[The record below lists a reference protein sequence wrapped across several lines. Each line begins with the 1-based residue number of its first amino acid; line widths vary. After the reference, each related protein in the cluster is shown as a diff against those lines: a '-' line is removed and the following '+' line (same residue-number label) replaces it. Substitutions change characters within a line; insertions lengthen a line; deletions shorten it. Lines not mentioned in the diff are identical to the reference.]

1 MRKRDQLLAVLF
13 PCLWASWLFLSPAP
27 AKAQDRNTTDPTI
40 PAEMTPSDPDIRTL
54 LGIDNQSCKPNDS
67 AWTEK
72 LQKALEMAD
81 ARGLIG
87 DKALLEASLASAVL
101 VQGNADQSFLLYR
114 KALEDSIAANRQI
127 LRADILISLSSESQM
142 KGDNQAA
149 TQLLTEALSLSE
161 KNGNLYGKARAL
173 GELAKLKLPAGKNGD
188 AENLL
193 GEALDIDRLNG
204 YKFEAV
210 HLYYKGSYQG
220 FVGDE
225 DAAMQT
231 LLEARTK
238 AVAAKDT
245 LTFVQAENAY
255 AFGLVKKG
263 KTDEALRQMDMFHRM
278 EFAEFIPDVAIRT
291 CLQSYLQLPIARL
304 IWLEGFANVLE
315 AANQKEREI
324 EVWNEVFSTSQGIGL
339 LAGESEAKEKV
350 ANLENQLKKNE
361 DALRDYRTAADLY
374 RKQGSDAFL
383 DRVEISE
390 AVLLVNVGRGKEALP
405 IVEEITSYAK
415 RLNLRQLEFRA
426 YITLSGIYQ
435 QEGELDKARS
445 ALETATAMVHPGPF
459 DEELD
464 NKAVHLAYVSLTDVY
479 RKLAIPT
486 RELIAVDQ
494 AFFVSL
500 HLKDDAAQKKEVDYL
515 DQRIKELRV
524 RELVE
529 QKQKEGQLT
538 ESLIYTYI
546 LYIRDVTPTKPA
558 DEQSWQR
565 ILGLPFQIVQTPE
578 GPRELAQI
586 LKDLGPVQGLEKL
599 PLLNA
604 LARYYTGL
612 GADPR
617 LAERYALEAENLL
630 NGMQGDQT
638 ALKVES
644 TCELALSYARQN
656 KNALAETKR
665 AECLSFAG
673 KTQNE
678 QTIIYADA
686 VDGIVQAQTGNL
698 AGTKKSLERLI
709 SKSPNDPE
717 LVVELALSL
726 ASAKL
731 YDEANSQLGS
741 AVRKILSS
749 GDKSKA
755 AGAYARASFVLSTDS
770 SETAKK
776 LQLEYLNAALK
787 LYHELGAKTEEA
799 QGLLALGDYFLR
811 LSQQRAAIDQYTKAR
826 QFAESSNQS
835 TILAQSAFGL
845 GNVYQAQKDFGKAAQ
860 FHEEAAKRFHE
871 LGNSVGETNSLRNL
885 GRDYYQLNNPEKAL
899 PALLEARKVANSAG
913 PLFAYFAAY
922 FLGDFYDSQG
932 QYEKGLASFR
942 DAAEITTKAD
952 DTEHSAYSHLALAG
966 VVGFL
971 GAWEDSVAESETAL
985 ALFEKIGNKE
995 GQAACWAHLT
1005 AIYSDRTSSI
1015 KDFDKAQECYRK
1027 ALELG
1032 YGKTLDLDLMEIY
1045 LQTGKYG
1052 QAAKVAREAG
1062 QNCLKEKDP
1071 SCQAHALISLSEA
1084 ERLAGNLTASRS
1096 ALNEARPL
1104 VERSPDLYLKGRLQ
1118 YQGSRLLASEG
1129 KTAEAL
1135 ASYRQIIAL
1144 IETIKGRLATQDQR
1158 SIAENYNFIYDE
1170 LVSLLYSMSKN
1181 SPAERSA
1188 FASSALEYAEKNKA
1202 RQFAE
1207 SWGRV
1212 FKSQMAISLP
1222 PSVREREQLLYSQR
1236 DHISA
1241 KLAEA
1246 SDSSEASERRNI
1258 ANLNS
1263 DLSRVQNQI
1272 QLFLKEL
1279 RTVSPQYAAIAY
1291 PEDIAISNLPLHRG
1305 ETLVEFKVSEN
1316 STFVW
1321 IVRNRD
1327 GKENQLERFY
1337 ELPIKR
1343 AWLVDQVSR
1352 VRAELNSAHPEAVDL
1367 KLCEQ
1372 LFAALFPDDTGTILE
1387 NSNELVLIP
1396 DDALFVLPFEMY
1408 SPQASKGN
1416 FPLLKIPTTYYPSAV
1431 SLRLARTARLR
1442 SKWQESFL
1450 GLADPITSPSDP
1462 RFELVKL
1469 QLSPD
1474 KTAPAK
1480 ELSSVEQPQV
1490 ITPNPER
1497 LHSRGYSFER
1507 LLGTADEVQ
1516 HIAALLKEE
1525 NQKVDVRVGVDAT
1538 KAKLLD
1544 TDLSKFRFLHFATHG
1559 VLAVD
1564 TGVQEPSL
1572 VLSADGVDSS
1582 HMFLSMSEI
1591 LALKLQSESVVLSA
1605 CNTGSGKIS
1614 RAEGVMSLGRA
1625 FLAAGAESVTVSLWQ
1640 VSDES
1645 TALLMEK
1652 YYKAILEHKKKS
1664 AALAEAR
1671 YAVFKSGSTSPFFW
1685 APFIIIG
1692 E

>member
-1 MRKRDQLLAVLF
+1 MRKRAQLLAVLF
-13 PCLWASWLFLSPAP
+13 PCLWAPWLFFSLAP

-40 PAEMTPSDPDIRTL
+40 PAEMKPSDPDIRTL
-54 LGIDNQSCKPNDS
+54 LGIDNQSCKPNDT

-114 KALEDSIAANRQI
+114 KALEDSIAANRQV

-173 GELAKLKLPAGKNGD
+173 GELAKLKLPAGKNGE

-193 GEALDIDRLNG
+193 GQALDIDRLNG

-210 HLYYKGSYQG
+210 HLFYEGSYQG
-220 FVGDE
+220 LVGDE
-225 DAAMQT
+225 DAALQT
-231 LLEARTK
+231 LLDARTK
-238 AVAAKDT
+238 SVAAKDT
-245 LTFVQAENAY
+245 LTFVQVENAY

-278 EFAEFIPDVAIRT
+278 EFAEFIPDVAIRS

-324 EVWNEVFSTSQGIGL
+324 EVWNEVFSTSEGMGL

-350 ANLENQLKKNE
+350 ANLENQLKKTE

-435 QEGELDKARS
+435 QEGELAKARS
-445 ALETATAMVHPGPF
+445 ALETATGMVHPGPF
-459 DEELD
+459 DENLD
-464 NKAVHLAYVSLTDVY
+464 NTAVHLAYVSLADVY

-486 RELIAVDQ
+486 KELIAIDQ

-529 QKQKEGQLT
+529 QKRKEGQLT

-546 LYIRDVTPTKPA
+546 LYIRDITPTKPA
-558 DEQSWQR
+558 DDPSWQR
-565 ILGLPFQIVQTPE
+565 ILNLPFQIVQTPE
-578 GPRELAQI
+578 GPRELAEI

-599 PLLNA
+599 PSLNA
-604 LARYYTGL
+604 LARYYTGP
-612 GADPR
+612 GADPH
-617 LAERYALEAENLL
+617 LAERYALEAESLL

-644 TCELALSYARQN
+644 TCELALTYARQN
-656 KNALAETKR
+656 KKALAEAKR
-665 AECLSFAG
+665 VECLSFAG
-673 KTQNE
+673 KTQNQE
-678 QTIIYADA
+678 TIIYADA

-731 YDEANSQLGS
+731 YDESNSQLGS
-741 AVRKILSS
+741 AIRKILSS

-787 LYHELGAKTEEA
+787 LYRELGAKNEEA
-799 QGLLALGDYFLR
+799 QGLLALGDYFLLR
-811 LSQQRAAIDQYTKAR
+811 VSQDEAAIDQYTKAK
-826 QFAESSNQS
+826 QLAESSNQS

-845 GNVYQAQKDFGKAAQ
+845 GNVYQVQKDFRKAAQ

-871 LGNSVGETNSLRNL
+871 LGNSVGETNSLRNV
-885 GRDYYQLNNPEKAL
+885 GSDYYQLNNPEKAL
-899 PALLEARKVANSAG
+899 PALLEARQVANSAG

-922 FLGDFYDSQG
+922 SLGDFYDSQG

-1005 AIYSDRTSSI
+1005 GIYSDRTSSI

-1027 ALELG
+1027 AVKLG

-1062 QNCLKEKDP
+1062 QNCLKEKNP

-1084 ERLAGNLTASRS
+1084 ERLDGNLKASRS

-1104 VERSPDLYLKGRLQ
+1104 VVRSPDLYLKGRLQ

-1135 ASYRQIIAL
+1135 ASYRQLIAL

-1170 LVSLLYSMSKN
+1170 LVSLLFSMSKN

-1222 PSVREREQLLYSQR
+1222 PSLR
-1236 DHISA
+1236 
-1241 KLAEA
+1241 
-1246 SDSSEASERRNI
+1246 
-1258 ANLNS
+1258 
-1263 DLSRVQNQI
+1263 SR
-1272 QLFLKEL
+1272 
-1279 RTVSPQYAAIAY
+1279 T
-1291 PEDIAISNLPLHRG
+1291 
-1305 ETLVEFKVSEN
+1305 
-1316 STFVW
+1316 
-1321 IVRNRD
+1321 
-1327 GKENQLERFY
+1327 
-1337 ELPIKR
+1337 R
-1343 AWLVDQVSR
+1343 AT
-1352 VRAELNSAHPEAVDL
+1352 P
-1367 KLCEQ
+1367 
-1372 LFAALFPDDTGTILE
+1372 LFAARP
-1387 NSNELVLIP
+1387 
-1396 DDALFVLPFEMY
+1396 Y
-1408 SPQASKGN
+1408 
-1416 FPLLKIPTTYYPSAV
+1416 
-1431 SLRLARTARLR
+1431 LRKTRR
-1442 SKWQESFL
+1442 S
-1450 GLADPITSPSDP
+1450 
-1462 RFELVKL
+1462 
-1469 QLSPD
+1469 
-1474 KTAPAK
+1474 
-1480 ELSSVEQPQV
+1480 
-1490 ITPNPER
+1490 
-1497 LHSRGYSFER
+1497 
-1507 LLGTADEVQ
+1507 
-1516 HIAALLKEE
+1516 
-1525 NQKVDVRVGVDAT
+1525 
-1538 KAKLLD
+1538 
-1544 TDLSKFRFLHFATHG
+1544 FRFFRSICA
-1559 VLAVD
+1559 
-1564 TGVQEPSL
+1564 Q
-1572 VLSADGVDSS
+1572 
-1582 HMFLSMSEI
+1582 
-1591 LALKLQSESVVLSA
+1591 QRSES
-1605 CNTGSGKIS
+1605 
-1614 RAEGVMSLGRA
+1614 
-1625 FLAAGAESVTVSLWQ
+1625 
-1640 VSDES
+1640 
-1645 TALLMEK
+1645 
-1652 YYKAILEHKKKS
+1652 
-1664 AALAEAR
+1664 
-1671 YAVFKSGSTSPFFW
+1671 
-1685 APFIIIG
+1685 
-1692 E
+1692 

>member
-1 MRKRDQLLAVLF
+1 MWKFAQLLAVLF
-13 PCLWASWLFLSPAP
+13 SCLWASSIFLSPSSAV
-27 AKAQDRNTTDPTI
+27 AQDRSTTDPTI

-54 LGIDNQSCKPNDS
+54 LGIDSQSCKPDL
-67 AWTEK
+67 AVWAEK
-72 LQKALEMAD
+72 LQKALEIVES
-81 ARGLIG
+81 RGLTG
-87 DKALLEASLASAVL
+87 DKALLEAWVASVALA
-101 VQGNADQSFLLYR
+101 QGNTDQSFLLYR
-114 KALEDSIAANRQI
+114 KALEDSIAANRRV
-127 LRADILISLSSESQM
+127 LTADILISLSSESQM
-142 KGDNQAA
+142 KGD
-149 TQLLTEALSLSE
+149 TQETTRLLTEALSLSE
-161 KNGNLYGKARAL
+161 RNGDLYGKARAL
-173 GELAKLKLPAGKNGD
+173 GELSKLKLSAGKNDD
-188 AENLL
+188 AASLL
-193 GEALDIDRLNG
+193 EQALDIDRLNG
-204 YKFEAV
+204 YKFEAL
-210 HLYYKGSYQG
+210 HLFYKGSYQG

-225 DAAMQT
+225 DGAIET
-231 LLEARTK
+231 LAEARAK
-238 AVAAKDT
+238 SVAAKDT

-255 AFGLVKKG
+255 AFALVRKG
-263 KTDEALRQMDMFHRM
+263 KTDEALRQMEMFERM
-278 EFAEFIPDVAIRT
+278 EFEEFIPDAAVRT
-291 CLQSYLQLPIARL
+291 CLQSYLKLPIARL
-304 IWLEGFANVLE
+304 VWLEGFANVLE

-324 EVWNEVFSTSQGIGL
+324 KVWNEVFSTSQEIGL
-339 LAGESEAKEKV
+339 PAGQAEAKEKV
-350 ANLENQLKKNE
+350 ANLESQLKKTE
-361 DALRDYRTAADLY
+361 DALQDYRSAADLY
-374 RKQGSDAFL
+374 RKQGSDAFV

-390 AVLLVNVGRGKEALP
+390 AVLLVNLGRGKEALP
-405 IVEEITSYAK
+405 IVEEIVSYAK
-415 RLNLRQLEFRA
+415 RLKLRQLEFRA

-435 QEGELDKARS
+435 SSGELDKARS
-445 ALETATAMVHPGPF
+445 ALETATALVHPGPF

-464 NKAVHLAYVSLTDVY
+464 NKTVHLAYVSLSDVY

-486 RELIAVDQ
+486 KELTSIDQ
-494 AFFVSL
+494 AFFVSF
-500 HLKDDAAQKKEVDYL
+500 HLKDDAAQKQEVNYL

-538 ESLIYTYI
+538 ESLIYSYI
-546 LYIRDVTPTKPA
+546 LHIRDVTPTKPD
-558 DEQSWQR
+558 DEENWQR
-565 ILGLPFQIVQTPE
+565 ILTLPFQITQKPE
-578 GPRELAQI
+578 GPTELAGI
-586 LKDLGPVQGLEKL
+586 LKDLGPIQGLEKL

-604 LARYYTGL
+604 MARYYIGP

-617 LAERYALEAENLL
+617 LAERYALEAQNLL
-630 NGMQGDQT
+630 DGMQGDQT
-638 ALKVES
+638 VLKVES
-644 TCELALSYARQN
+644 TCQLALSYARQG

-665 AECLSFAG
+665 VECLSFAG

-678 QTIIYADA
+678 QTVVYADA
-686 VDGIVQAQTGNL
+686 VDGMVQAQTGNL
-698 AGTKKSLERLI
+698 AATKKSLERLI

-717 LVVELALSL
+717 LLVELALSL

-741 AVRKILSS
+741 AVHKILSS
-749 GDKSKA
+749 GDKKTA

-787 LYHELGAKTEEA
+787 LYRELGAKNEEG
-799 QGLLALGDYFLR
+799 QGLLALGDYFFKL
-811 LSQQRAAIDQYTKAR
+811 LQYKTAIDEYTKAK
-826 QFAESSNQS
+826 QLAERSNQT
-835 TILAQSAFGL
+835 TILAQSVFGL
-845 GNVYQAQKDFGKAAQ
+845 GNTYQAQKDFGKASE

-871 LGNSVGETNSLRNL
+871 LGFSVGETNSLRNL
-885 GRDYYQLNNPEKAL
+885 GSDYYQQNNPEKAL

-913 PLFAYFAAY
+913 PLFAYLAAY
-922 FLGDFYDSQG
+922 FLGDFYNSQG

-942 DAAEITTKAD
+942 DAAEITAKAD
-952 DTEHSAYSHLALAG
+952 DTEHSAYSHLAISG

-971 GAWEDSVAESETAL
+971 GAWEDSVTEAETAL

-1005 AIYSDRTSSI
+1005 SIYSDRTSSI

-1084 ERLAGNLTASRS
+1084 ERLDGNLKASRS
-1096 ALNEARPL
+1096 ALDEARPL
-1104 VERSPDLYLKGRLQ
+1104 VEKSPDLYLKGRLQ
-1118 YQGSRLLASEG
+1118 YQGSGLLAAEG

-1135 ASYRQIIAL
+1135 ASYRQLIAL

-1170 LVSLLYSMSKN
+1170 LVSLLYTMSKK
-1181 SPAERSA
+1181 SPAKGAA

-1212 FKSQMAISLP
+1212 FKSQMAVSLP
-1222 PSVREREQLLYSQR
+1222 PSVREREQLLYSER
-1236 DHISA
+1236 DHIA
-1241 KLAEA
+1241 TKLAEA
-1246 SDSSEASERRNI
+1246 SDSPNASERAGV

-1263 DLSRVQNQI
+1263 DLARVQSQI

-1321 IVRNRD
+1321 IVRNPD

-1343 AWLVDQVSR
+1343 TWLVDQVSR
-1352 VRAELNSAHPEAVDL
+1352 VRAELNSAHPEAIDL
-1367 KLCEQ
+1367 KICEQ
-1372 LFAALFPDDTGTILE
+1372 LFASLFPDDAGNILQD
-1387 NSNELVLIP
+1387 SSELILIP

-1416 FPLLKIPTTYYPSAV
+1416 FPLLKMPTTYYPSAV
-1431 SLRLARTARLR
+1431 SLRLARTARLH
-1442 SKWQESFL
+1442 STWQESFL

-1469 QLSPD
+1469 RISPG
-1474 KTAPAK
+1474 KTAPPK
-1480 ELSSVEQPQV
+1480 GPSPVEQAQA
-1490 ITPNPER
+1490 IAPNPER
-1497 LHSRGYSFER
+1497 LQSRGFSFER
-1507 LLGTADEVQ
+1507 LPGTAEEVQ
-1516 HIAALLKEE
+1516 HIATLLKDK
-1525 NQKVDVRVGVDAT
+1525 NQQVDVRVGVDAT

-1564 TGVQEPSL
+1564 TGVQEPTL
-1572 VLSADGVDSS
+1572 VLSSDGVDSS

-1591 LALKLQSESVVLSA
+1591 LGLKLQPESVVLSA
-1605 CNTGSGKIS
+1605 CNTGSGKIT

-1652 YYKAILEHKKKS
+1652 YYKAILENKKKS
-1664 AALAEAR
+1664 EALATAR